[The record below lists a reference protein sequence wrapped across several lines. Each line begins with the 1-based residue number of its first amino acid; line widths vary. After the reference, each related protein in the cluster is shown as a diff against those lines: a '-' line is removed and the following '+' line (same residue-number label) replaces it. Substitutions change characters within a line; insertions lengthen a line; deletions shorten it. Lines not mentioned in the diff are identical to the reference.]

1 VSKAYATRHDVVV
14 VGAGDSGLG
23 IAFKAASEGLK
34 TALVDK
40 GRVGGTCVNY
50 GCVPSK
56 ILIHVADRILEI
68 RETAKLGIHA
78 EAVNADF
85 KAIMERMRSVVSSG
99 TNSIRKAIGET
110 ENLDF
115 YNTAC
120 HFIDDKTVRAGN
132 ELIRGKKIFIA
143 SGSRPLIPPVQ
154 GLNKVHFL
162 TNESVLELEN
172 LPDSMVIIGGG
183 YIGVEYAHFFSALG
197 TKVTVVERNARL
209 LPFEEPEISEL
220 LKNELGRRVQLY
232 MGAGV
237 NQVTQARDNR
247 GYLVI
252 INNPDGGENMEI
264 SAEVI
269 MVAAGRKSNADLLD
283 IENAGIETEGAHFI
297 KVDDY
302 LRTNKKHIWAVGD
315 AIGKA
320 MFTHAGDKESEIA
333 WHNARRRKK
342 VKMDF
347 ESVPHAVFSYP
358 QIASVG
364 LTEEQARK
372 QYDVIV
378 GRAKYSDTVM
388 GEAMMDTEGFA
399 KAIVG
404 KETGRII
411 GFHIIGPHAAILLQE
426 VVNAVINKNDV
437 ESVTNCMHTFP
448 ALSGLIPETLRNLQ

>member
-1 VSKAYATRHDVVV
+1 VSKASATRYDVVV
-14 VGAGDSGLG
+14 IGAGDSGLS
-23 IAFKAASEGLK
+23 IAFGAAAEGLK

-40 GRVGGTCVNY
+40 GKVGGTCVNY

-56 ILIHVADRILEI
+56 TLIHVADRILEI

-78 EAVNADF
+78 EAINADF
-85 KAIMERMRSVVSSG
+85 KTVMDRMRSVVGSG

-115 YNTAC
+115 YNTEC
-120 HFIDDKTVRAGN
+120 HFIDDRTIRAGN

-143 SGSRPLIPPVQ
+143 SGSRPLIPPVR
-154 GLNKVHFL
+154 GLDKIHFL

-172 LPDSMVIIGGG
+172 LPGSMIIIGGG

-197 TKVTVVERNARL
+197 TKVSVVERNTRL

-220 LKNELGRRVQLY
+220 LKNELSKRVQLY
-232 MGAGV
+232 MGAVV
-237 NQVTQARDNR
+237 NQVARDR
-247 GYLVI
+247 DDRSYLVI
-252 INNPDGGENMEI
+252 INNLDSGKSVEI
-264 SAEVI
+264 SAEEI
-269 MVAAGRKSNADLLD
+269 MVATGRKSNADLLKV
-283 IENAGIETEGAHFI
+283 ENAGIEMEGAHFI
-297 KVDDY
+297 KVDDH
-302 LRTNKKHIWAVGD
+302 LQTNKKHIWAVGD
-315 AIGKA
+315 AIGRA

-333 WHNARRRKK
+333 WQNARQRKK

-372 QYDVIV
+372 QYDVV
-378 GRAKYSDTVM
+378 AGRAKYSDTVM
-388 GEAMMDTEGFA
+388 GEAMMETEGFA
-399 KAIVG
+399 KAIVA
-404 KETGRII
+404 KDTGRIL

-426 VVNAVINKNDV
+426 VANAVINKHDV
-437 ESVTNCMHTFP
+437 GSVAGCMHIFP
-448 ALSGLIPETLRNLQ
+448 ALSGLIPEALKNLQ